1 MKGDR
6 WRFDYLLCIAAL
18 LDVVTFWIEATAK
31 DFWTLAMAFIIGGQ
45 TMQAIV
51 FGYCLQTLPLYYVQ
65 QYQLKFIQFYLIGA
79 LIGPAT
85 GGILSHFFSFRLV
98 FYIAAMLA
106 SILFIFCMI
115 RIRGTRDII
124 FAKQLEF
131 ESLYYETIDIQEKLK
146 NKIKISE
153 TKKAAE
159 EAYKGLITD
168 DMKWLVSNDY
178 KFPCL
183 ISKTKILRNTISPS
197 SVEHTHES
205 EKPLGLFEQL
215 KTVFGQFTKYRLFVM
230 MSFIIMQAI
239 AQMGETSIVTWFTV
253 CNFVLC
259 V

>member
-168 DMKWLVSNDY
+168 DMK
-178 KFPCL
+178 
-183 ISKTKILRNTISPS
+183 
-197 SVEHTHES
+197 
-205 EKPLGLFEQL
+205 
-215 KTVFGQFTKYRLFVM
+215 
-230 MSFIIMQAI
+230 
-239 AQMGETSIVTWFTV
+239 
-253 CNFVLC
+253 
-259 V
+259 